1 MLSSGPV
8 VVIQVPEQFIRRK
21 TRDFVQELRGFIE
34 SNRPRI
40 VLDCSQVRSID
51 SAGVQA
57 LLHCLEETLKRD
69 GDLKLASLSAEAEV
83 ILELT
88 RVARI
93 FETFSTSDDAVRSFG
108 AISLTDLPRD
118 VPSYSAAF
126 EALRALKEAS

>member
-8 VVIQVPEQFIRRK
+8 VVMQVPEHFIRRK
-21 TRDFVQELRGFIE
+21 TRDFVQELGGFIE
-34 SNRPRI
+34 SSRPRI
-40 VLDCSQVRSID
+40 VLDCSRVRSID

-93 FETFSTSDDAVRSFG
+93 FETFSTSDDAVRSFD
-108 AISLTDLPRD
+108 AISPADLPHD
-118 VPSYSAAF
+118 GPTYGAAF
-126 EALRALKEAS
+126 ETLGALKQTG

>member
-8 VVIQVPEQFIRRK
+8 VVMQVPEHFIRRK
-21 TRDFVQELRGFIE
+21 THDFVQELRGFIE

-40 VLDCSQVRSID
+40 VLDCSEVRSID

-69 GDLKLASLSAEAEV
+69 GDLKLASLSPAAEV
-83 ILELT
+83 LLELT

-93 FETFSTSDDAVRSFG
+93 FETFSTSDDAVRSFD
-108 AISLTDLPRD
+108 AISTADLAHD
-118 VPSYSAAF
+118 VPTYRAAF
-126 EALRALKEAS
+126 ETLKAVKETS

>member
-1 MLSSGPV
+1 M
-8 VVIQVPEQFIRRK
+8 QVPEHFTRRK
-21 TRDFVQELRGFIE
+21 THDFVQELRGFIE
-34 SNRPRI
+34 SKRPRI
-40 VLDCSQVRSID
+40 VLDCSQVRAID

-93 FETFSTSDDAVRSFG
+93 FETFSTSEEAVRSFD
-108 AISLTDLPRD
+108 AISPADLPHQAPTYR
-118 VPSYSAAF
+118 AAF
-126 EALRALKEAS
+126 ETLRALKETS

>member
-1 MLSSGPV
+1 M
-8 VVIQVPEQFIRRK
+8 QVPEHFTRRK
-21 TRDFVQELRGFIE
+21 THDFVQELRGFIE
-34 SNRPRI
+34 SKRPRI
-40 VLDCSQVRSID
+40 VLDCSQVRAID

-93 FETFSTSDDAVRSFG
+93 FETFSTSDEAVRSFD
-108 AISLTDLPRD
+108 AISPADFPHQAPTYR
-118 VPSYSAAF
+118 AAF
-126 EALRALKEAS
+126 ETLRALKETS

>member
-1 MLSSGPV
+1 M
-8 VVIQVPEQFIRRK
+8 QVPEHFTRRK
-21 TRDFVQELRGFIE
+21 THDFVRELRGFIE
-34 SNRPRI
+34 SKRPRI
-40 VLDCSQVRSID
+40 VLDCSQVRAID

-93 FETFSTSDDAVRSFG
+93 FETFSTSDEAVRSFD
-108 AISLTDLPRD
+108 AISPADLPHQ
-118 VPSYSAAF
+118 VPTYRAAF
-126 EALRALKEAS
+126 ETLRALKETS

>member
-1 MLSSGPV
+1 M
-8 VVIQVPEQFIRRK
+8 QVPEHLTRGK
-21 TRDFVQELRGFIE
+21 THDFVRELRGFIE
-34 SNRPRI
+34 SKRPRI

-57 LLHCLEETLKRD
+57 LLYCLEETLKRD

-93 FETFSTSDDAVRSFG
+93 FETFSTSDEAVRSFD
-108 AISLTDLPRD
+108 AISPADLPHEVRT
-118 VPSYSAAF
+118 YRAAF
-126 EALRALKEAS
+126 ETLRAVKETG

>member
-8 VVIQVPEQFIRRK
+8 VVMQVPEQLIRKK
-21 TRDFVQELRGFIE
+21 TRDFVQELRGVIE
-34 SNRPRI
+34 SSRPRI
-40 VLDCSQVRSID
+40 VLDCSQMRSID

-93 FETFSTSDDAVRSFG
+93 FETFSTSDDAVRSFD
-108 AISLTDLPRD
+108 AISPAELSDD
-118 VPSYSAAF
+118 VPTYGAAF

>member
-8 VVIQVPEQFIRRK
+8 VVMQAPEQLVRRK
-21 TRDFVQELRGFIE
+21 TGDFVQELSGFIE
-34 SNRPRI
+34 SSRPRI
-40 VLDCSQVRSID
+40 VLDCSLMRSID

-93 FETFSTSDDAVRSFG
+93 FETFSTSDEAVRSFD
-108 AISLTDLPRD
+108 AISPGDLARE
-118 VPSYSAAF
+118 VPTYRAAF
-126 EALRALKEAS
+126 EALRALKETS